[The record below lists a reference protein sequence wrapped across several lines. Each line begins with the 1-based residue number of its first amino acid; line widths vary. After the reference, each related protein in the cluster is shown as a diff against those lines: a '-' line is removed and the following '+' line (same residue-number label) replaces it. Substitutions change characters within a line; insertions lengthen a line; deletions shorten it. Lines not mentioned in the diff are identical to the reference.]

1 MKVVDE
7 MGCKQ
12 KTNGLPIQM
21 ESEVEDNE
29 NRLRAKKIRPK
40 KRSKNSKLGM

>member
-7 MGCKQ
+7 MRCKQ

-21 ESEVEDNE
+21 ESEVEDSE
-29 NRLRAKKIRPK
+29 NRLRAEKIRPK
-40 KRSKNSKLGM
+40 KRSKNIKLGM